1 MLLDDLADYLS
12 SQGHGTV
19 GTDIFLSAMPGDTAS
34 GTLVVLYET
43 GGVFPI
49 RAMASSP
56 GQARMERPRVQ
67 IVVRGDD
74 YPVARA
80 KANDIWRSLDG
91 LPQRTINAT
100 TYFTVS
106 AVQSPFQLG
115 PDLNNRTKIAC
126 NYDVLKAVS
135 TSSST

>member
-34 GTLVVLYET
+34 GTLVVLYENRRRLSDSRD
-43 GGVFPI
+43 GVESG
-49 RAMASSP
+49 AGAH
-56 GQARMERPRVQ
+56 GAPRVQ

-74 YPVARA
+74 YPVGAREGERHLA
-80 KANDIWRSLDG
+80 LARRV
-91 LPQRTINAT
+91 PQRTINAT